1 MLVSLIFD
9 KLDFSFNNKTVKYLM
24 ANSKI
29 MSIQYTD
36 ISIIL
41 ELEIDKKVYLYYK
54 LKYL

>member
-24 ANSKI
+24 VNSKI